1 MKPSR
6 SETLQVGALRLHVRR
21 WGDSAAPT
29 LFLLHGWLD
38 TSATFQ
44 FMVDA
49 LSREWNLIAPDWRG
63 FGRSAWTGE
72 PYWFADYLADLD
84 ALFDHYLPLGAPAR
98 IVAHSMGGNVAS
110 IYAAA
115 RPERVAALVNLEG
128 LSPVP
133 SYLRPVPERLR
144 QFLEQKKSGLRKST
158 YASRE
163 ELAGRLVR
171 ANPRLTPARAAF
183 LAEHLGLEGEGG
195 AILTAADPWQRGVT
209 PLPLHREQVAECWRA
224 ITAPVLV
231 VVGAES
237 EIRRAF
243 AGFEADYRERL
254 SWLVRGREVVLENAG
269 HNMHH
274 DRPEAVAELVEAFFL

>member
-6 SETLQVGALRLHVRR
+6 SETLLVGGLALHVRR
-21 WGDSAAPT
+21 WGDPAAPT
-29 LFLLHGWLD
+29 LVLLHGWLD

-44 FMVDA
+44 FLVDA

-63 FGRSAWTGE
+63 FGQSAWTFA
-72 PYWFADYLADLD
+72 PYWFSDYLADLD
-84 ALFDHYLPLGAPAR
+84 AILDHYVAPGVAVG

-115 RPERVAALVNLEG
+115 RPERVAALVNMEG

-133 SYLRPVPERLR
+133 SYLRPVPDRVR
-144 QFLEQKKSGLRKST
+144 QFLEQKKSGLRKSV

-163 ELAGRLVR
+163 ELAARLMR
-171 ANPRLTPARAAF
+171 ANPRLTLERAAF
-183 LAEHLGLEGEGG
+183 LAEHLGMAGEGG
-195 AILTAADPWQRGVT
+195 GILTAADPWQRGVT
-209 PLPLHREQVAECWRA
+209 PLPLHREQVRECWQA
-224 ITAPVLV
+224 IQAPVLM

-237 EIRRAF
+237 EILRAF
-243 AGFEADYRERL
+243 EAQEYRERL
-254 SWLVRGREVVLENAG
+254 SWLRRGREVVLEDAG

-274 DRPEAVAELVEAFFL
+274 DRPEAVAELVEGFFVA